1 MPSRQRKATAGPA
14 VAPQI
19 QPRPADQFPPN
30 PVPPSKVV
38 PVEPVEKAYA
48 VIGSQAV
55 GDVLPGGVVRLT
67 LTDGQEAALFE
78 AGAIRLATEDDLKDK
93 VPDKP
98 EADQPMTG
106 TEKEGD

>member
-1 MPSRQRKATAGPA
+1 MPSRQRKGTAAPA
-14 VAPQI
+14 VAPQV

-30 PVPPSKVV
+30 PVPPSKA
-38 PVEPVEKAYA
+38 EPVELEEKAY
-48 VIGSQAV
+48 VVTGSQPV
-55 GDVLPGGVVRLT
+55 GDVRAPGVVRLT

-78 AGAIRLATEDDLKDK
+78 AGAIRPATDDDLKDK
-93 VPDKP
+93 VPEQP